1 MHVQVRSKVSQMSC
15 GRGVGARRKLSG
27 VARRS
32 EGGRGRDKGRQ
43 LRTCICMLDLLE
55 LLGARFRFVKQSG
68 VAEGEVGEEGLDP
81 FVAEPEVVFEVL
93 DLGMVSLVRVGKT
106 HVRLHRLLERVDLP
120 QERVDRVAL
129 LGERR
134 AVHAAPAR

>member
-1 MHVQVRSKVSQMSC
+1 
-15 GRGVGARRKLSG
+15 
-27 VARRS
+27 
-32 EGGRGRDKGRQ
+32 
-43 LRTCICMLDLLE
+43 MLDLLE

-93 DLGMVSLVRVGKT
+93 NLGMVTLVRVGKT